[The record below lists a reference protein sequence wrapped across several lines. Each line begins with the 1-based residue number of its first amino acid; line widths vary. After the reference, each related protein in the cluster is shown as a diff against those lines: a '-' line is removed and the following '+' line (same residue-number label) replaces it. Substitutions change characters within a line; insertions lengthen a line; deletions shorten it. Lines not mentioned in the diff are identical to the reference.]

1 MNFPPEI
8 GAGSLLGECD
18 GFLKSYFANL
28 EPAPPPSGARPFD
41 FGARPYMLR
50 SIGLYAFA
58 LYIFTA
64 APVENF

>member
-1 MNFPPEI
+1 VLNLPPSI
-8 GAGSLLGECD
+8 GALFLLGEFD
-18 GFLKSYFANL
+18 GFLKSYFANF

-58 LYIFTA
+58 LFIA